1 MKRTSR
7 KTALALAAILV
18 LAATAAIA
26 AKITVGQ
33 CLPAS
38 DEVKGWKVIDG
49 TYKECREPNELMDLY
64 NGGWEV
70 YRDAGI
76 TRAATQSYKKD
87 KQIVVYIHEFST
99 ADKAAAYYK
108 KEVDAAARRGG
119 GSTKV
124 EVQGGQAAYSVAGP
138 VTTGNLVRG
147 KVHARVNAMGTTDE
161 SKQGTAGFLQ
171 AIAKKVGQNY

>member
-1 MKRTSR
+1 MKRISR
-7 KTALALAAILV
+7 KTALALVAVFV
-18 LAATAAIA
+18 LSATAVIA
-26 AKITVGQ
+26 ARITVGL
-33 CLPAS
+33 CLPGS
-38 DEVKGWKVIDG
+38 DEVKGWKVIDA
-49 TYKECREPNELMDLY
+49 TYKECRETDELMDLY

-76 TRAATQSYKKD
+76 VKAATQSYKKD
-87 KQIVVYIHEFST
+87 KQIVVYIHEFSS

-108 KEVDAAARRGG
+108 KEVEAAAKRGG

-138 VTTGNLVRG
+138 VTTGNMLRG
-147 KVHARVNAMGTTDE
+147 KIHARVNAMGTTDE

-171 AIAKKVGQNY
+171 GIAKKVGQNY